1 MGFFPFF
8 FFFFPNVFPLP
19 ISLPADLGEEN
30 QWQHKDEDLP
40 GTAAARCF
48 CDSSAISCVTV
59 CSSLVLF
66 FFLFFI
72 KTNRETS
79 NGEWQSVHSHLRSRK
94 HCHNLLWDSLW
105 LATLSPVVLK
115 SRWYTNTAL
124 DYFWT
129 LHQVAVCF
137 WFFLISILDDYLRRF
152 ASYFSSSL
160 FHSAQIGL
168 VCWKQ
173 HNVCVLNQ
181 SDGRNFTCQDLRLV
195 VLFGFDI
202 LQGSG
207 CRTKGEESCQLS
219 ATAEECICNIWYTT
233 SAYWMNCLRTWVL
246 RLFWEGL
253 ISLAS
258 AESRV
263 DFNIAKQSHMA
274 NPKHPFLFTL
284 KNLSVNKQRSMSYTQ
299 IPWNRQMR
307 INQRLG

>member
-1 MGFFPFF
+1 MGFFPLFF
-8 FFFFPNVFPLP
+8 FPPNVFPLP
-19 ISLPADLGEEN
+19 ISLSCRSGWGKPATAQRWGSTWDSCSEVFLWFVGDQLRDCMLFLG
-30 QWQHKDEDLP
+30 P
-40 GTAAARCF
+40 F
-48 CDSSAISCVTV
+48 
-59 CSSLVLF
+59 F

-152 ASYFSSSL
+152 ASHFSSSL
-160 FHSAQIGL
+160 FHGAQIGL

-207 CRTKGEESCQLS
+207 CRAKGEESCQLS

-253 ISLAS
+253 ISLAG

-263 DFNIAKQSHMA
+263 DFNIAKQSRMA